1 MLGALWYLLSV
12 DRQTFC
18 WKTSC
23 LSETDCHIK
32 YLDCDTTLNATW
44 ANTTAVFSQCNAS
57 DGTISFDF
65 GMFGPALSN
74 QAPAQSFAMKYFYS
88 LWWGL
93 QNLRYVLSR
102 HFHNYGSNLFQK
114 IIMVPIIVP
123 DGNLFYVFLA

>member
-1 MLGALWYLLSV
+1 
-12 DRQTFC
+12 
-18 WKTSC
+18 
-23 LSETDCHIK
+23 
-32 YLDCDTTLNATW
+32 
-44 ANTTAVFSQCNAS
+44 
-57 DGTISFDF
+57 
-65 GMFGPALSN
+65 MFGPALSN